1 MNKSLFIECLF
12 IEVIA
17 ILYLIKAFTPK
28 EDDDTEDIVWFMR
41 KIYIF
46 LMLTI
51 LAIICYIDK
60 VSYIKML
67 IDWFQIK

>member
-17 ILYLIKAFTPK
+17 ILYLLKAFTPK

-60 VSYIKML
+60 VSCIKML
-67 IDWFQIK
+67 IDWFQTK